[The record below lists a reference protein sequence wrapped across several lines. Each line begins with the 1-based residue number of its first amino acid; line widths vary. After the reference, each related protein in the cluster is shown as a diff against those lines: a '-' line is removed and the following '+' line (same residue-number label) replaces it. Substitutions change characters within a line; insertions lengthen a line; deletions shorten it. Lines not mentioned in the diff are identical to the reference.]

1 MKESFFTLTLQQ
13 LMKESP
19 QMYAI
24 QKSGIEL
31 GIAVV
36 LINSI
41 VSCSLFLFE
50 AIKDNPESMVVAK
63 GVLASLEK
71 YINKDVYAGLML
83 ALIGAEQAVKSKKDD
98 PYMVSYEDLVGLE
111 DAKKVLRWVISLFFK
126 YL

>member
-1 MKESFFTLTLQQ
+1 
-13 LMKESP
+13 MKESP